1 MTDNNIDQN
10 SIMFI
15 SLVSSLSSQAW
26 IQMGK
31 MKNPATDKIERNLDA
46 ASMSIDML
54 AMLKEKSSGNLSDE
68 ENNLLVSTLS
78 DIRMNFVQESGKE
91 PEEDKKDETET
102 EESKDENSMDEE
114 ENSEETVK
122 EIDAK
127 D

>member
-91 PEEDKKDETET
+91 PEEDKKYETET
-102 EESKDENSMDEE
+102 EESKDKNSMDEE

>member
-15 SLVSSLSSQAW
+15 SLVSSLGSQVW

-31 MKNPATDKIERNLDA
+31 MKNPTTDKFERNLEA

-68 ENNLLVSTLS
+68 ENSLLVSTLS

-122 EIDAK
+122 DIDAK

>member
-15 SLVSSLSSQAW
+15 SLVSSLGSQVW

-54 AMLKEKSSGNLSDE
+54 AMLKEKTSGNLSDE
-68 ENNLLVSTLS
+68 ENNLLESTLS
-78 DIRMNFVQESGKE
+78 DLRMNFVQESGKE
-91 PEEDKKDETET
+91 PEEEKTD
-102 EESKDENSMDEE
+102 
-114 ENSEETVK
+114 ETVK
-122 EIDAK
+122 KIIPTKGEIRAEIAGAPCRSALSNR
-127 D
+127 

>member
-1 MTDNNIDQN
+1 MTENNIDQN

-15 SLVSSLSSQAW
+15 SLVSSLGSQAW

-54 AMLKEKSSGNLSDE
+54 AMLKEKTSGNLSDE
-68 ENNLLVSTLS
+68 EANLLERTLS
-78 DIRMNFVQESGKE
+78 DLRMNFVQESGKE
-91 PEEDKKDETET
+91 PEEDSKKESESEEPKDEKSTDVE
-102 EESKDENSMDEE
+102 KK
-114 ENSEETVK
+114 SEKPVK
-122 EIDAK
+122 ETDAK